1 MDTHESNC
9 HPSAVVDISPRS
21 ELERLMQSGQS
32 VATTSQTAN
41 ILKLRTQTLHKWACY
56 QNGAI
61 QPVRIGGALRWRLSD
76 IAALIA
82 GGAK

>member
-1 MDTHESNC
+1 MATTTQQLT
-9 HPSAVVDISPRS
+9 PSIHT
-21 ELERLMQSGQS
+21 ELENLIANGHS
-32 VATTSQTAN
+32 VTTTNQAAKF
-41 ILKLRTQTLHKWACY
+41 LDFKPQTLHKWACY

-82 GGAK
+82 GGTK

>member
-1 MDTHESNC
+1 MVNTTQQLTASF
-9 HPSAVVDISPRS
+9 ST
-21 ELERLMQSGQS
+21 ELEQLIANGHS
-32 VATTSQTAN
+32 VTNTNQAAKFLN
-41 ILKLRTQTLHKWACY
+41 FKPQTLHKWACY